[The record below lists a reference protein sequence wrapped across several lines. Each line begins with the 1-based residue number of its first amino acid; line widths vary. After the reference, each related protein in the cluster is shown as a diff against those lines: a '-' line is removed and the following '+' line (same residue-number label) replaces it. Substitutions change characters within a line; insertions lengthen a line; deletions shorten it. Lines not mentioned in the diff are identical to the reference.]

1 MFIYFNT
8 FPKYVSLLSCVEMNT
23 FASLVVSIASIA
35 GLCST
40 ANMLLFR
47 VFADMVE
54 RNHVFILRMALK
66 LRSAVADEKPTELY
80 NRRSV
85 WTWGAHFLKDG
96 LKFIMFITD
105 ATAVTDVIGILLSA
119 LKRFSEKSAL
129 LLEKKKAFYGEEN
142 FWAFFR

>member
-1 MFIYFNT
+1 
-8 FPKYVSLLSCVEMNT
+8 MNT
-23 FASLVVSIASIA
+23 FASFVVSSASIA

-105 ATAVTDVIGILLSA
+105 ATDVTDVIGILLSA
-119 LKRFSEKSAL
+119 LKRSRKTRRKNWSFSAEKCPF
-129 LLEKKKAFYGEEN
+129 K
-142 FWAFFR
+142 R